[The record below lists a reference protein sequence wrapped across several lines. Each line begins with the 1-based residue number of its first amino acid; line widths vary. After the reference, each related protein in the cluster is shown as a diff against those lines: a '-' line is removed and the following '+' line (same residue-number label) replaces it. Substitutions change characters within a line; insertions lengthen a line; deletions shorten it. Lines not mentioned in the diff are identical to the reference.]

1 MSTLDPFI
9 LSLLPDRNSPAPSWM
24 STSELIR
31 QLKERGHDIRYSKQ
45 LVRAL
50 KALEQE
56 NLVDGREI
64 GRTLEWQRKTGAT
77 GINKGAM
84 GLDEAL
90 ALQILQRYSTHQ
102 LPELAQKTLKG
113 LFDMAA
119 TRLKRSNDAREQQYA
134 DWPLK
139 IAMMGGGFQL
149 VRPKLDDKAFYP
161 ITNALFTERI
171 LKITYRKPGSADKPQ
186 AYKLM
191 PLALVESAEGLL
203 YLVAKTFYQDGFV
216 PNPARYRVDR
226 IASAK
231 VDDESF
237 PYPPD
242 FNLTKYIEKDRAME
256 FFEEQA
262 TAVVL
267 RVSGFLAQLLQ
278 ETPISE
284 DQRVTQNKDGSVTI
298 HATVVPSMRF
308 RWWVLAHD
316 AQIEVMSPKR
326 LRTEI
331 KQKIEAM
338 YQLYS

>member
-1 MSTLDPFI
+1 MSTLDQFI
-9 LSLLPDRNSPAPSWM
+9 LSLLPDKNSSPPWM
-24 STSELIR
+24 PTSELIR
-31 QLKERGHDIRYSKQ
+31 QLKERGHEITYSKKI
-45 LVRAL
+45 VRAL
-50 KALEQE
+50 QALEEE

-64 GRTLEWQRKTGAT
+64 GRTLEWQRKAGAT

-119 TRLKRSNDAREQQYA
+119 TRLKHAKDAREKQYA
-134 DWPLK
+134 NWPLK
-139 IAMMGGGFQL
+139 IAMVGGGFQL
-149 VRPKLDDKAFYP
+149 IRPNLDDKIFYP
-161 ITNALFTERI
+161 ITNALFTERL
-171 LKITYRKPGSADKPQ
+171 LKITYRKPGSIDKPQ
-186 AYKLM
+186 AYTLM
-191 PLALVESAEGLL
+191 PLSLVESAEGLL
-203 YLVAKTFYQDGFV
+203 YLVAKTFYKDGFV

-237 PYPPD
+237 SYPPD
-242 FNLTKYIEKDRAME
+242 FNLTQYIEKDRAME
-256 FFEEQA
+256 FFEEKA

-267 RVSGFLAQLLQ
+267 RVNGFLTQLLQ

-284 DQRVTQNKDGSVTI
+284 DQQVKRHKDGSMTI

-308 RWWVLAHD
+308 RWWVLSHD
-316 AQIEVMSPKR
+316 AQIEVISPKR

-331 KQKIEAM
+331 AQKIESTHK
-338 YQLYS
+338 LYN